1 MYDRTD
7 LEWLVDAARSAASKM
22 KIEYDQSEP
31 DAEAGEC
38 WNECEALWDAL
49 IPFADVTGDRRAR

>member
-1 MYDRTD
+1 MYDRKY
-7 LEWLVDAARSAASKM
+7 LEQLVRAARSAASKM

-38 WNECEALWDAL
+38 WAECEALWDAL
-49 IPFADVTGDRRAR
+49 VPFVGVGFDA